1 MEEILLAIEKHI
13 AEHCVFFKSIDI
25 NEGQLDY
32 YGNEIPLKYPA
43 CLIEFTDG
51 SFNDLSQGLQSGSVN
66 ITFQV
71 ATQKLT
77 NSSAKAPD
85 HQKRKALEI
94 LQHCQNLHEKIHNWR
109 PLPTASKLLRRRI
122 VKQRRDDGIL
132 VYTIIYS
139 MQISGT

>member
-1 MEEILLAIEKHI
+1 MEEILLAIQKHI
-13 AEHCVFFKSIDI
+13 SEHCVFFKHIDF

-43 CLIEFTDG
+43 CFIEFSDG
-51 SFNDLSQGLQSGSVN
+51 TFTDLSQGLQSGTVN

-77 NSSAKAPD
+77 NTSAKAPD
-85 HQKRKALEI
+85 NQKRKALEI

-109 PLPTASKLLRRRI
+109 PLPSASKLLRRRI

>member
-1 MEEILLAIEKHI
+1 MQEILLAIEKHI
-13 AEHCVFFKSIDI
+13 EEHCVFFKSIDF

-43 CLIEFTDG
+43 CLIEFSDAT
-51 SFNDLSQGLQSGSVN
+51 FTDLSQGQQNGQVN

-71 ATQKLT
+71 AMPKLT

-94 LQHCQNLHEKIHNWR
+94 LEVCQKLHEKIHNWR
-109 PLPTASKLLRRRI
+109 PLPTTGKLARRRI
-122 VKQRRDDGIL
+122 VKQRRDDSIL
-132 VYTIIYS
+132 AYTIIYS
-139 MQISGT
+139 MPVSGA